1 MYVFIGF
8 LINILS
14 QALIFRI
21 KPGLGILNSLIL
33 GFGIG
38 LSVILLALLETTG
51 HYNVYINIA
60 TYVTF
65 SYSYFHFVNM
75 GQTARRIRILRE
87 IYEARGGISYDD
99 LLRNYNAKIILDTR
113 IERLIGKKQI
123 IEKNNRL
130 YIYNPAMANIAK
142 ITLWI
147 RNIIFKNYYF
157 VVSLVLIYSKYL
169 ISFS

>member
-1 MYVFIGF
+1 M
-8 LINILS
+8 
-14 QALIFRI
+14 
-21 KPGLGILNSLIL
+21 L

-38 LSVILLALLETTG
+38 LSVILVVLSGTIR
-51 HYNVYINIA
+51 HYNVYINVA

-113 IERLIGKKQI
+113 VERLIDKKQI
-123 IEKNNRL
+123 IEKNHRL
-130 YIYNPAMANIAK
+130 YIYNSAMANIAK
-142 ITLWI
+142 IIL
-147 RNIIFKNYYF
+147 RMRSIIFKD
-157 VVSLVLIYSKYL
+157 
-169 ISFS
+169 